1 MEVFAVKVH
10 CFHKGYIYP
19 LDEERKKVCDMI
31 EKSNLFISAG
41 KSRIDGFNMYV
52 LKDYVNR
59 LGKLQKIK
67 KINPTVLDN
76 LQELMDK
83 IDDDVETIPIII

>member
-1 MEVFAVKVH
+1 MEVFAIKVH
-10 CFHKGYIYP
+10 CYHKPNFH

-31 EKSNLFISAG
+31 EKSNLFKFAG
-41 KSRIDGFNMYV
+41 KSRIDSFNIYV
-52 LKDYVNR
+52 LKGQVVR
-59 LGKLQKIK
+59 LGKIQKVK

-83 IDDDVETIPIII
+83 IEDDVERIPILI